1 MAFKYKLVKEA
12 EVGSSKDIRHFAVSN
27 PQTLKQMG
35 SAVDKGAVK
44 DFLQEPAN
52 STRSMRLET
61 DIMDSLENAGFDQF
75 EIEEF
80 MEFLY
85 IARNKFVGGGKYGD
99 KPLNEEKPKD
109 PIQAFL
115 DKKVSQWNSENPDYD
130 PNAKNTFKDEV
141 KEAVL
146 KHLKENKPCWS
157 GYKQIGMK
165 KKGGKS
171 VPNCV
176 PNK

>member
-1 MAFKYKLVKEA
+1 MI
-12 EVGSSKDIRHFAVSN
+12 S
-27 PQTLKQMG
+27 T
-35 SAVDKGAVK
+35 VDKSTVK
-44 DFLQEPAN
+44 NFLQEPAN
-52 STRSMRLET
+52 STRSMSLET
-61 DIMDSLENAGFDQF
+61 DIIHSLENAEFDQA

-80 MEFLY
+80 MDFIY
-85 IARNKFVGGGKYGD
+85 IARNRFVGGGKYGE

-109 PIQAFL
+109 VVQTFL
-115 DKKVSQWNSENPDYD
+115 DKKISQWNDEERKKNPEYGKDK
-130 PNAKNTFKDEV
+130 NAFKNEI